1 MKNELPAS
9 HSGVT
14 AKVTRSAQ
22 QTKQRWAIQRSP
34 GFQSVEQSM
43 AEVAISCRINCRGN
57 VIKAVRMLYDPGHS
71 LRLDNPGLSW
81 DSFSHPRLLYSTRAS
96 C

>member
-1 MKNELPAS
+1 
-9 HSGVT
+9 
-14 AKVTRSAQ
+14 
-22 QTKQRWAIQRSP
+22 
-34 GFQSVEQSM
+34 M

>member
-1 MKNELPAS
+1 
-9 HSGVT
+9 
-14 AKVTRSAQ
+14 
-22 QTKQRWAIQRSP
+22 
-34 GFQSVEQSM
+34 M

-57 VIKAVRMLYDPGHS
+57 VIKAVRMLYDSGRS

-81 DSFSHPRLLYSTRAS
+81 DSFSHSRLLDSTRAS

>member
-14 AKVTRSAQ
+14 AKLTRSSQ
-22 QTKQRWAIQRSP
+22 QSKTPMGNPAVAGISKCGAIHGSGRNL
-34 GFQSVEQSM
+34 M
-43 AEVAISCRINCRGN
+43 RTNCRGKVN
-57 VIKAVRMLYDPGHS
+57 NAVRMLYDPGHS

-81 DSFSHPRLLYSTRAS
+81 DSFSHSRLLDSTRAS